1 MYETTITIAGNLVSD
16 VDFRTTT
23 RGDSLARFRVASTT
37 KRYDRASGGWTDGD
51 TIYWSVTAW
60 RRAAEN
66 ARDSLAK
73 GVPVMVHGRVRQR
86 TVDRPVA
93 EAPGVSMPI
102 TFTDVEALHFGLDLS
117 RCRASFQRAPIG
129 PQTSPEPAREPVGGS
144 AAPPVGGSV
153 REGQGVP
160 FPGPAPEPGPARDR
174 VDGQQASAAGPSA
187 A

>member
-1 MYETTITIAGNLVSD
+1 
-16 VDFRTTT
+16 
-23 RGDSLARFRVASTT
+23 
-37 KRYDRASGGWTDGD
+37 
-51 TIYWSVTAW
+51 
-60 RRAAEN
+60 
-66 ARDSLAK
+66 
-73 GVPVMVHGRVRQR
+73 VPVMVHGRVRQR

-144 AAPPVGGSV
+144 AGGSAAPPEGGAS

-174 VDGQQASAAGPSA
+174 VDGQPASAAGPSA